1 MNTKFYKI
9 VGLLGVLLTITKP
22 TLAINSDIR
31 LHDHIPTEH
40 TSRAAYSGRTA
51 SDKKL
56 ALTVTLPLRN
66 QQQLE
71 TLIQNLH
78 DPKDPQYGKYLSPT
92 EFTANYGPTQAD
104 YDDVVKHFKT
114 QGYAITKSHGNR
126 LILNVEA
133 PVSTIERS
141 LQLNINDYTENNRSF
156 YAPDNNPAL
165 PQTIASKI
173 TSVIGLDN
181 ATVLTPHYKN
191 VTPLSQT
198 TPAPRYNGTGPNNFL
213 SPNDIK
219 KAYNLNN
226 LNITGTGQTLALFEL
241 DGYTPSDIT
250 AYSTYFG
257 LPTMTLTN
265 VLVDGFNGAPG
276 SGAIEVTLDI
286 ELMMAI
292 APGATQIIVYEG
304 PNSSQGAI
312 DTYNRIATD
321 NIAKQVSTSWGL
333 PEPLAGSTWLNAENA
348 IFQQMAAQGQT
359 IFAASGDSGAY
370 DGKQYGYPTTLMVD
384 DPASQ
389 PFVTSVGGTKLTID
403 SAQNYASETVWNNG
417 LISYQAGGGGVS
429 GFWAIPTYQQGIPTT
444 YSSTF
449 RNVPDV
455 ALNADPNTGYSVYFN
470 GGWYSVGGTSCG
482 SPLWAAYTALINQQ
496 RLINNLPVIG
506 FISPT
511 LYALETTAGYTQD
524 FHDITTGNNLFY
536 SAGVNYDNATGLG
549 SFNGLNLFNQLT
561 NSNFTPPTLTAQ
573 TINFGTAPTL
583 VLKGTGNLTA
593 TATSGLPISFTST
606 TPTVCRV
613 SGSTVTDL
621 TAGTC
626 NIAANQTGNST
637 YSAAPQVT
645 QTITISKVSQT
656 ITFGTAPSITKGK
669 GSTGT
674 VKATATSGLTVTFK
688 SNTPLICSINGTTV
702 KEIKAGTCTI
712 AANQAGNVS
721 YNAAPQKPQSFS
733 IK

>member
-1 MNTKFYKI
+1 MNTKLYKI

-56 ALTVTLPLRN
+56 ALTVALPLRN

-71 TLIQNLH
+71 TLIQKLH
-78 DPKDPQYGKYLSPT
+78 DPKDPQYGKYLST
-92 EFTANYGPTQAD
+92 AEFTANYGPTPAD

-156 YAPDNNPAL
+156 YAPDNNPAF

-181 ATVLTPHYKN
+181 ATVLTPHYKK

-198 TPAPRYNGTGPNNFL
+198 TPAPRYNGTGPGNFL

-226 LNITGTGQTLALFEL
+226 LNITGIGQTLALFEL

-257 LPTMTLTN
+257 LPTMALTN

-276 SGAIEVTLDI
+276 SDAIEVTLDI

-312 DTYNRIATD
+312 DTYNKIATD

-333 PEPLAGSTWLNAENA
+333 PEPLSGSTWLNAENA

-359 IFAASGDSGAY
+359 VFAASGDSGAY
-370 DGKQYGYPTTLMVD
+370 DGKSNGYSTTLMVD

-389 PFVTSVGGTKLTID
+389 PFVTSVGGTKLTLD
-403 SAQNYASETVWNNG
+403 STQNYASEIVWNNG
-417 LISYQAGGGGVS
+417 SASYQAGGGGVS
-429 GFWAIPTYQQGIPTT
+429 GFWAIPSYQQGIPTT

-470 GGWYSVGGTSCG
+470 GGWYIVGGTSCG

-511 LYALETTAGYTQD
+511 LYALETNAGYTQD

-536 SAGVNYDNATGLG
+536 SAGGGYDNATGLG

-561 NSNFTPPTLTAQ
+561 NSNFTPPTFTAQ
-573 TINFGTAPTL
+573 TISFGTAPTL

-593 TATSGLPISFTST
+593 TATSGLPVSFTST
-606 TPTVCRV
+606 TPKVCSV

-626 NIAANQTGNST
+626 NIAANQAGNST

-656 ITFGTAPSITKGK
+656 INFGTAPSITKGK

-674 VKATATSGLTVTFK
+674 VKATATSSLTVTFK

-712 AANQAGNVS
+712 VANQAGNVS
-721 YNAAPQKPQSFS
+721 YNAAPQVTQSFS
-733 IK
+733 IR